1 LHNRLAFRLGLGLCL
16 GAAVILIAAGAWN
29 LRLQR
34 AHLTSLVSAS
44 AERIA
49 ETIRRATRD
58 AMMRDSPEEVRWM
71 IDSIAA
77 QKGITRIRVFNK
89 QGRIRSSTERGEVGS
104 LVDVR
109 AEQCTA
115 CHQQDRPLEHLERAD
130 RVRIFQPAGG
140 PRILGIIA
148 PIENEREC
156 AAAGCHAHDPAQK
169 VLGVL
174 DVQLS
179 LETVDAELAASER
192 QMIWG
197 LSVTAL
203 AVLALAGFLTWWMV
217 LRPVRR
223 LREATARLA
232 EGDLSARVPEET
244 HDEIGEL
251 VRSWNAMAEEIGRSR
266 AALEDWG
273 RTLERR
279 VVEKTRELKRT
290 HERMVL
296 VEKMA
301 SLGKLAA
308 VVAHEI
314 NNPLAGIRTYARLL
328 RRRLSAAE
336 GGPTAA
342 GAAPSPAPRAPQA
355 AETGADDPD
364 RILRFVEE
372 EAGRCGDIV
381 RNLLLFSRTPG
392 ARFAEENVAP
402 LIERCAFL
410 LRHQAE
416 LKNVRLEVDVPA
428 DLPRLVCDASQIQQM
443 ILALA
448 VNALE
453 ATPAEGRVVLS
464 ARAEG
469 VAAAAAPAGAT
480 PADGAA
486 AVSVRAAEGEG
497 GVILQVRD
505 TGSGI
510 PPEHRARIFEPF
522 FTTKKEG
529 SGVGLG
535 LAVVYGIV
543 ERHHGRIDLDSAPG
557 AGTLFTIHLPLRQ
570 PAGEE
575 TPRDLREVT
584 A

>member
-1 LHNRLAFRLGLGLCL
+1 MNAARAGSRCPQRPRPHQRLAFRLALGLCL
-16 GAAVILIAAGAWN
+16 GAALILVAAGLWN

-34 AHLTSLVSAS
+34 AHLTSLVGAS
-44 AERIA
+44 ADRIA

-58 AMMRDSPEEVRWM
+58 AMLRDSPEEVRWM

-89 QGRIRSSTERGEVGS
+89 QGRIRTSTERSEVGS
-104 LVDVR
+104 LVDMR

-130 RVRIFQPAGG
+130 RVRIFQAAGG

-156 AAAGCHAHDPAQK
+156 ATAGCHAHDPAQK

-203 AVLALAGFLTWWMV
+203 AVLALAGLLTWWMV

-223 LREATARLA
+223 LSEATARLA
-232 EGDLSARVPEET
+232 EGDLSARVPEESD
-244 HDEIGEL
+244 DEIGEL
-251 VRSWNAMAEEIGRSR
+251 MRSWNAMAGEIGRSR
-266 AALEDWG
+266 ATLEDWG

-279 VVEKTRELKRT
+279 VVEKTRELERT
-290 HERMVL
+290 HERMML

-328 RRRLSAAE
+328 RRRLVAAASA
-336 GGPTAA
+336 PAA
-342 GAAPSPAPRAPQA
+342 D
-355 AETGADDPD
+355 ADDPE

-392 ARFAEENVAP
+392 ARFAEESIAP
-402 LIERCAFL
+402 LVERCAFL

-416 LKNVRLEVDVPA
+416 LKNLRLEVDLPP
-428 DLPRLVCDASQIQQM
+428 DLPHLVCDASQIQQM

-448 VNALE
+448 MNALE
-453 ATPAEGRVVLS
+453 ATPSEGKVTLS
-464 ARAEG
+464 ARAE
-469 VAAAAAPAGAT
+469 AAESPAGSKPAAGAAPGGAI
-480 PADGAA
+480 
-486 AVSVRAAEGEG
+486 V
-497 GVILQVRD
+497 LQVRD
-505 TGSGI
+505 TGCGI

-543 ERHHGRIDLDSAPG
+543 ERHHGRIDVESAPG
-557 AGTLFTIHLPLRQ
+557 AGTLFTVHLPLRQ
-570 PAGEE
+570 PAGKE